1 MADIRDLTLE
11 ELKAELLAMGEPAF
25 RAGQAYAWIY
35 KRGATRFDQFSDF
48 PQPLRERMGE
58 RFAFGAMD
66 PADVMESPDGVRK
79 TLFRLA
85 DGEFVETVLI
95 PSGERRTVC
104 VSTQVGCKYGCAFC
118 ASGLGGFVRD
128 LRPGEIVGQVLSLR
142 DDFEAALT
150 NLVFMG
156 MGEPLDNL
164 DGLIKA
170 IRILNAPEGMG
181 LAARRMTVST
191 SGIVPG
197 IDRLAGLGLQVNLSI
212 SLHAADDEKRGR
224 LMPVNKKY
232 PLAAVLEACRRYLA
246 AGGRMITFEY
256 VLIRGFNDTGQDAAR
271 LAKLALRLRAKVNLI
286 PFSPV
291 RGLPFA
297 APDSGTSRGFLA
309 RLREA
314 GLAATLRESKG
325 RDIQAACGQLAGK
338 RGENGVRKGVRS

>member
-11 ELKAELLAMGEPAF
+11 ELKAELQAMGEPVY
-25 RAGQAYAWIY
+25 RAGQAFAWIY
-35 KRGATRFDQFSDF
+35 RKGATRFGQFSDF
-48 PQPLRERMGE
+48 PRELRERME
-58 RFAFGAMD
+58 EHFAFGSMD
-66 PADVMESPDGVRK
+66 PVDILESPDGTRK
-79 TLFRLA
+79 TLFRLD

-95 PSGERRTVC
+95 PSGERRTIC
-104 VSTQVGCKYGCAFC
+104 ASTQVGCKYGCAFC
-118 ASGLGGFVRD
+118 ASGLGGFKRD

-142 DDFEAALT
+142 DDFEAAPT

-164 DGLIKA
+164 DGLVKA

-197 IDRLAGLGLQVNLSI
+197 IDRLADLGLQVNLSI

-224 LMPVNKKY
+224 LMPVNRKY
-232 PLAAVLEACRRYLA
+232 PLAEVLSACRRYLT

-256 VLIRGFNDTGQDAAR
+256 VLIRGFNDTGEDAVR
-271 LAKLALRLRAKVNLI
+271 LARIARRLRAKVNLI

-297 APDSGTSRGFLA
+297 APDGATCRSFLG

-314 GLAATLRESKG
+314 GVAATLRQSKG
-325 RDIQAACGQLAGK
+325 GDIQAACGQLAGK
-338 RGENGVRKGVRS
+338 KGSGLKIQVIS